1 MNIADCSEFVEF
13 LLNENLGKQY
23 EFLSKRLEE
32 LQERLKLIE
41 HNQNC
46 LKLHRKDLCIYA
58 C

>member
-1 MNIADCSEFVEF
+1 MQRQDCSEFVEF

-46 LKLHRKDLCIYA
+46 LKLHRKDLCIPF
-58 C
+58 

>member
-1 MNIADCSEFVEF
+1 MQRQDCSEFVEF

-23 EFLSKRLEE
+23 DMLSKRLEE

-46 LKLHRKDLCIYA
+46 LKLHRKDLCIPF
-58 C
+58 